1 MRLIGDEHDAGH
13 RRVRVRA
20 VGVVVGLDVQV
31 ETQETVSSRLGDFGG
46 SVVVAVVVVVVVAVA
61 SLERARGASRFRGR
75 GAAQIIPE
83 DGRQGGELIELRC
96 AVVVERVGVGDVVV
110 AAVRL
115 VAVDETEARQLRHER
130 ALQFVLPRRLHAFRN
145 RAHRV
150 FFSFDTRAGRARS
163 ITPPSSAS
171 TSATRHAPAYA
182 GIRMA

>member
-1 MRLIGDEHDAGH
+1 M
-13 RRVRVRA
+13 
-20 VGVVVGLDVQV
+20 

-46 SVVVAVVVVVVVAVA
+46 RVVVVVVVVVA
-61 SLERARGASRFRGR
+61 SLERARGASRVRGR
-75 GAAQIIPE
+75 GAAQVIPE

-110 AAVRL
+110 ARFFVRL
-115 VAVDETEARQLRHER
+115 VFFAVDETDARQLRHER

-150 FFSFDTRAGRARS
+150 FFSFDARAGRARS